1 MGTKRF
7 STMLVCTRVGV
18 TGMQHF
24 YAVGV
29 DDPAAF
35 KSVGG
40 ILRRL
45 FVFAQRIQQ
54 AGLVLGFQQYA
65 LQKQCAH
72 DQHFMI
78 HKKYYINC

>member
-1 MGTKRF
+1 
-7 STMLVCTRVGV
+7 MLVCTRVGV

-54 AGLVLGFQQYA
+54 TGFVLGFQQQA
-65 LQKQCAH
+65 LQ
-72 DQHFMI
+72 QHRTDNQQLVF
-78 HKKYYINC
+78 HKYVN